1 MSSEGLKVIEHAE
14 FVDRLID
21 AFGTN
26 KASVIKERLGISYQ
40 AVSNYLNKNR
50 LPSAEILVLISDR
63 TSCSIDW
70 LLTGRGKKFRDAGNS
85 QGKPLATGQI
95 ETIAGRI
102 LVEVTIDEI
111 GKQPVHLKTV
121 KLQSSDVLS
130 EKVLDPA
137 NALTG
142 SKP

>member
-1 MSSEGLKVIEHAE
+1 MSSEGLKVIKHAE

-40 AVSNYLNKNR
+40 AVSNYLSKKR

-70 LLTGRGKKFRDAGNS
+70 LLTGRGKKFRDLANA